1 MAKNQLVM
9 AVATAFFVGLG
20 CGYALFSDGEQA
32 TATKVSAPQSAALPS
47 QADAV
52 LLAESDNPDSN
63 QELQAEP
70 SQVEP
75 IQAEPFLDESP
86 ATLAES
92 TDAED
97 EEPNSEEAAQLA
109 QQLAQAKQEIRVLQR
124 ALKGP
129 EEMESQLQQLFEQE
143 ARDESWA
150 YLTETQTSDFVFSEG
165 FADKVA
171 LDKVQCKSTVCR
183 IEFSALEGTTLDP
196 QTDWRQL
203 QSRLD
208 KQPWWRQF
216 QRTSAVSSD
225 GSLSFWVER
234 KPPES

>member
-9 AVATAFFVGLG
+9 AVSAAFFVGLG
-20 CGYALFSDGEQA
+20 SGYVLFADTEQA
-32 TATKVSAPQSAALPS
+32 MISTASKIAPSQSA
-47 QADAV
+47 V
-52 LLAESDNPDSN
+52 LSPTAAPAFVVESDTPDSN
-63 QELQAEP
+63 QELLAEP
-70 SQVEP
+70 LL
-75 IQAEPFLDESP
+75 AEPLLDESP
-86 ATLAES
+86 TTLAEITEPENGGQS
-92 TDAED
+92 L
-97 EEPNSEEAAQLA
+97 EETAQLA
-109 QQLAQAKQEIRVLQR
+109 QQLAQAKQEIKVLQR

-183 IEFSALEGTTLDP
+183 IEFSALEGVTLDP
-196 QTDWRQL
+196 RTDWRQL

>member
-1 MAKNQLVM
+1 MAKNQLIT
-9 AVATAFFVGLG
+9 AVSAAFFVGLG
-20 CGYALFSDGEQA
+20 CGYMLFSDSEQKL
-32 TATKVSAPQSAALPS
+32 TATTSNSLAAQASLAPAPASVIKQSQNEPLS
-47 QADAV
+47 QAV
-52 LLAESDNPDSN
+52 LNDE
-63 QELQAEP
+63 EHVQAE
-70 SQVEP
+70 
-75 IQAEPFLDESP
+75 AFLDEP
-86 ATLAES
+86 LTDEAAS
-92 TDAED
+92 T
-97 EEPNSEEAAQLA
+97 EPENASEIPEEAQQLK
-109 QQLAQAKQEIRVLQR
+109 QQLAQARQEIKMLQR

-129 EEMESQLQQLFEQE
+129 DEMESQLQELFAQE

-150 YLTETQTSDFVFSEG
+150 YLTETQTSDFVYSEG
-165 FADKVA
+165 FSDKIA

-183 IEFSALEGTTLDP
+183 IEFSVLEGAEHDP
-196 QTDWRQL
+196 RTDWRQI

>member
-9 AVATAFFVGLG
+9 AVSAAFFVGLG
-20 CGYALFSDGEQA
+20 CGYMLFSDTEQQL
-32 TATKVSAPQSAALPS
+32 TATTPNSLAAQAGLLPAPAPVIQQGQSEMISKADISAEEP
-47 QADAV
+47 V
-52 LLAESDNPDSN
+52 
-63 QELQAEP
+63 QEDL
-70 SQVEP
+70 
-75 IQAEPFLDESP
+75 FLDEP
-86 ATLAES
+86 PTGEAAS
-92 TDAED
+92 T
-97 EEPNSEEAAQLA
+97 EPENASKIPEEAEQLE
-109 QQLAQAKQEIRVLQR
+109 QQLAQARQEIKMLQR

-129 EEMESQLQQLFEQE
+129 EKMESQLQELFAQE
-143 ARDESWA
+143 VRDESWA
-150 YLTETQTSDFVFSEG
+150 YLTETQTSDFVYSEG
-165 FADKVA
+165 FGDKIA

-183 IEFSALEGTTLDP
+183 IEFSVLDGAEHDP
-196 QTDWRQL
+196 RTDWRQI